1 MLSIGP
7 AYRYYLYI
15 HPTDMRKNFDGL
27 SGIVQTEFPHH
38 PIHGD
43 VFIFI
48 SRRRNQ
54 IKLLHWQGDGFAIW
68 YKRLERGT
76 YERPVLEHNNTLVKL
91 SSKQLVLIL
100 EGISLLSVKER
111 PRYQLPINS

>member
-7 AYRYYLYI
+7 AYRYYLYVS
-15 HPTDMRKNFDGL
+15 PADMRKNFDGL
-27 SGIVQTEFPHH
+27 SGIIRNEFPQH

-68 YKRLERGT
+68 YKRLEKGT
-76 YERPVLEHNNTLVKL
+76 YERPLIEHEQSLVKL
-91 SSKQLVLIL
+91 SSKQLLLIL

-111 PRYQLPINS
+111 PRYQLSANS

>member
-1 MLSIGP
+1 MLNISS

-15 HPTDMRKNFDGL
+15 GFADMRKNFDGL
-27 SGIVQTEFPHH
+27 SGIIQNIFAQRPV
-38 PIHGD
+38 HGD
-43 VFIFI
+43 FFIFI
-48 SRRRNQ
+48 NRRRNQ

-76 YERPVLEHNNTLVKL
+76 YEQPLLEQNTSLMKL
-91 SSKQLVLIL
+91 KARDLVLIL

>member
-1 MLSIGP
+1 
-7 AYRYYLYI
+7 
-15 HPTDMRKNFDGL
+15 MRKNFDGL
-27 SGIVQTEFPHH
+27 AGIIRNEFPQH

-76 YERPVLEHNNTLVKL
+76 YEQPVIAQGNSLVKL

-100 EGISLLSVKER
+100 EGISLLSVKQR
-111 PRYQLPINS
+111 TRYEALTNS